1 MGLSSSTPGPLP
13 AGVAVFNKMKR
24 SSAGWGVGD
33 GEKNIY
39 KERNRCE
46 KKLVTE

>member
-1 MGLSSSTPGPLP
+1 VGLSSSTPGPLP

-24 SSAGWGVGD
+24 SGGVRR
-33 GEKNIY
+33 KIFI
-39 KERNRCE
+39 KRNRCE